1 MLAEVILATPAVLV
15 VAPPTV
21 PLAIGLLLFRQGH
34 PSQHNIRLSRMMRS
48 ETGCCVLEGVGLVE
62 GIHRAQ
68 DVLTERD
75 PLSLLATAK
84 GEIEQQPPN
93 LVGISQ
99 LSVMRAIKGP

>member
-1 MLAEVILATPAVLV
+1 
-15 VAPPTV
+15 
-21 PLAIGLLLFRQGH
+21 
-34 PSQHNIRLSRMMRS
+34 
-48 ETGCCVLEGVGLVE
+48 VLEGVGLVE